1 MDEKTK
7 LILAIYQVDGITNL
21 TKGNPYEVFIHRHL
35 NTIKVELERQL
46 TLNTIFDDTRDTEE
60 KDDD

>member
-7 LILAIYQVDGITNL
+7 LILAIHQVEGITNL
-21 TKGNPYEVFIHRHL
+21 TKGNPYQAYIHRHL

>member
-21 TKGNPYEVFIHRHL
+21 TKGNPYEVFIHRDL

-46 TLNTIFDDTRDTEE
+46 TLNTIFDDTRDNEE
-60 KDDD
+60 KGND

>member
-35 NTIKVELERQL
+35 NIIKVELERQL
-46 TLNTIFDDTRDTEE
+46 TLNTIFNDTRGNA
-60 KDDD
+60 